1 MTFFFSQEIHLNE
14 KKNFFTLFDF
24 LVDIHSQ
31 KKMIYSTEKKK
42 KKKIIKK

>member
-1 MTFFFSQEIHLNE
+1 M
-14 KKNFFTLFDF
+14 KKNFFLTLFDF

-42 KKKIIKK
+42 KKKK